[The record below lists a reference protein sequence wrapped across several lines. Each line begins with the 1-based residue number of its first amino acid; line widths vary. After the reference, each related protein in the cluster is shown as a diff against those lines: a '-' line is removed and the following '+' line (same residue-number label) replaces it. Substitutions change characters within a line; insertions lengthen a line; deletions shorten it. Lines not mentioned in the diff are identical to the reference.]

1 MNRGISSIGIA
12 LLVATSST
20 GDIIS
25 CKTSFKRSLVK
36 TLSIFARASITN
48 GRDARSRPRER
59 ERERGDK
66 QAINHSR
73 RWLSDVPRVARTNG
87 NAANASNR
95 GEKNQGSV
103 PRRGEGEGEAIIH
116 KSWRESLVRE
126 TIVEKYLGTRTMG
139 RD

>member
-48 GRDARSRPRER
+48 GRDARSRPREKERERGEISKRLIIRGDGYPTFRVSREQMEMPRTLRTVERKIKDPFQDEGR
-59 ERERGDK
+59 ERER
-66 QAINHSR
+66 
-73 RWLSDVPRVARTNG
+73 P
-87 NAANASNR
+87 
-95 GEKNQGSV
+95 
-103 PRRGEGEGEAIIH
+103 
-116 KSWRESLVRE
+116 
-126 TIVEKYLGTRTMG
+126 
-139 RD
+139 